1 MYEVGKVYIWQ
12 NMPGKHSYLNGTETT
27 VVEPLKEVLASIAGT
42 RAQWV
47 WQQRTDTK
55 CIDSHRY
62 MGAMAGDL
70 RPKNPPTGER
80 LVRDLFEPKP
90 VMEPA

>member
-12 NMPGKHSYLNGTETT
+12 NMLGELSSLNGTECT
-27 VVEPLKEVLASIAGT
+27 VTGGAGVFKT
-42 RAQWV
+42 IKSCTSEMAQP
-47 WQQRTDTK
+47 TDTK
-55 CIDSHRY
+55 SPRSPNHY
-62 MGAMAGDL
+62 MAALKGNL
-70 RPKNPPTGER
+70 RPKNPPAGER